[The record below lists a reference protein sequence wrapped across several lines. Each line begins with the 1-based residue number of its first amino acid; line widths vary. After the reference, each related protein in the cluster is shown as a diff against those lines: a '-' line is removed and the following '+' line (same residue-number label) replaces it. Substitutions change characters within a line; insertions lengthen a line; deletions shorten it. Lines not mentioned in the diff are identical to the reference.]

1 MRSIRLLAVLLALTG
16 CLPGETT
23 SSEPFSN
30 PLARVKRIYID
41 KLGGDQTAAQIRDM
55 IINALQ
61 SASIFVITENQDK
74 ADAFLRGSA
83 EDDVFTDT
91 FQTSEGVNARASV
104 SGALGTSEQQR
115 AARIG
120 WHRDR
125 IGRME
130 KIAERKHEAFAAVRL
145 VDASGDVIWSTTQ
158 ESLGAKFR
166 GASADVA
173 DKVVK
178 QLIGDLQRAR
188 RPITPPPANPP
199 ADPDLFV
206 RRYLTA

>member
-30 PLARVKRIYID
+30 PLTRVKRIYID

-61 SASIFVITENQDK
+61 SAGIFVITENQDK

-104 SGALGTSEQQR
+104 SGALGTSR
-115 AARIG
+115 TTSGRRGSAGIG
-120 WHRDR
+120 
-125 IGRME
+125 IGLDESE

-188 RPITPPPANPP
+188 RPITPPSANPRP
-199 ADPDLFV
+199 
-206 RRYLTA
+206 